1 MFSATRTTEPVV
13 VDTSLR
19 SFRPFE
25 TRTGDT
31 CETMR
36 EAAAHNSVYDS
47 KKYKARKVYCS
58 PCDCPEL
65 YPEYQ
70 PGPKPAADEAPQPK
84 VS

>member
-1 MFSATRTTEPVV
+1 
-13 VDTSLR
+13 
-19 SFRPFE
+19 
-25 TRTGDT
+25 
-31 CETMR
+31 MR

-47 KKYKARKVYCS
+47 KKYKTRKVYCS